1 MKQILLWMLAVGVWC
16 AACAKADAEEEYL
29 LRVNV
34 MEYEYGAEEI
44 IKTQSFS
51 ELMKK
56 LPNEKL
62 LRGVEMV
69 VVPGERFY
77 CKTRQGGHTQTVLGM
92 LTEEDGKFNIQV
104 DYLHTYD
111 DGRRVPV
118 LDDGTRVPVLH
129 KFGVRGS
136 LSLKVGEEG
145 VLGGSLVERKKE
157 TCQLLLTRFETPDDS
172 KPSLPLMKDFE
183 KEIQDHQEAGPD

>member
-1 MKQILLWMLAVGVWC
+1 
-16 AACAKADAEEEYL
+16 
-29 LRVNV
+29 

-118 LDDGTRVPVLH
+118 LH